1 MLFNRRA
8 KIWYLYQQRRRRKS
22 QPIPPPVP
30 TSVLLSSG
38 SFLLYGG
45 ELIAEGS
52 GIKIMGSGD
61 FALTGGELIVQGD
74 QITVLD
80 SGIFALTGGTLLTEE
95 GESLIL
101 DTGTFALTGGDLTA
115 QEDEGLPIETGT
127 FALTGDALIIHPG
140 MRVSLDTGAFAL
152 QGPPITY
159 ESGLAMDTGLFILE
173 GGDVTVFSY
182 GNPQVGQLAMYIM
195 TRTPPS
201 YRVGQM
207 SMYIVHRTIPVV
219 PVQSGS
225 FSLEGG
231 SLDATLLQKSM
242 DTGSFSLEGGALG
255 AAVVPEYIVGAWG
268 LRRLVDSYVGPL
280 IRVRDTDD
288 DSEFD
293 VGQDGSG
300 NLLPVTTTGDAAV
313 VRIYDQTQYGSDL
326 TQATASAQPLLVQNI
341 TPKGGPAIKFDGVD
355 DLIEDPV
362 WATDR
367 PYLVAQPSV
376 WLGIG
381 MSVPNVNWGI
391 FYAIPHNRPTIGA
404 PHSRM
409 SLGFDLDSQ
418 FVTAARTNGIETRNL
433 LIGGIRREHGWNYLA
448 HTSQYGLVQNG
459 IEQSRDEPVSVQAT
473 VTYPNATNFMLG
485 KNNQAAPFWG
495 GYFVEALV
503 IDNEAADFSAAQI
516 KEEIEA
522 RKLALLTV
530 SHQLWR
536 LRITDN
542 FNNGTG
548 DRSSRFS
555 QLRFNATAGGT
566 AITIPNQPAFASHR
580 NSLAEGEHQLFNTT
594 NTNVWNSG
602 DVPGPHYVGVDFGQ
616 AQMPEEL
623 VLVSMQT
630 TGAANQALMP
640 RIFDVQYMDD
650 NGDWVT
656 VKSVDLTSDGVASAK
671 TYTIDLT

>member
-1 MLFNRRA
+1 MGLAMPSLGFEL
-8 KIWYLYQQRRRRKS
+8 I
-22 QPIPPPVP
+22 
-30 TSVLLSSG
+30 
-38 SFLLYGG
+38 GG
-45 ELIAEGS
+45 ELIADWIPPQQVEIGS
-52 GIKIMGSGD
+52 GVFRLRGGDLYQDPPLARPLETGTFVFGGGALASFEYGNAQVGQLSAYIVSQIRPSHRVGQLSAYLVYGAVPEIPVDSGTFSLFGGDLRAQALVQDLGTGS
-61 FALTGGELIVQGD
+61 FTLTGGEL
-74 QITVLD
+74 
-80 SGIFALTGGTLLTEE
+80 
-95 GESLIL
+95 
-101 DTGTFALTGGDLTA
+101 
-115 QEDEGLPIETGT
+115 
-127 FALTGDALIIHPG
+127 
-140 MRVSLDTGAFAL
+140 
-152 QGPPITY
+152 
-159 ESGLAMDTGLFILE
+159 
-173 GGDVTVFSY
+173 
-182 GNPQVGQLAMYIM
+182 
-195 TRTPPS
+195 
-201 YRVGQM
+201 
-207 SMYIVHRTIPVV
+207 
-219 PVQSGS
+219 
-225 FSLEGG
+225 
-231 SLDATLLQKSM
+231 
-242 DTGSFSLEGGALG
+242 G
-255 AAVVPEYIVGAWG
+255 AAIVPEYIMGAWG

-341 TPKGGPAIKFDGVD
+341 TPKGGPAIKFDGVND
-355 DLIEDPV
+355 FIEDAT

-367 PYLVAQPSV
+367 PYLVAKPSV

-409 SLGFDLDSQ
+409 SLGVDLDSQ
-418 FVTAARTNGIETRNL
+418 FVAAARTNGIETRNL

-459 IEQSRDEPVSVQAT
+459 IEQSCDEPVSVQAT

-640 RIFDVQYMDD
+640 RIFDVQYMD
-650 NGDWVT
+650 GTGSWIT
-656 VKSVDLTSDGVASAK
+656 VKSVDLTTEGVASAK